1 MKKISW
7 FTPSNVDESGESWYS
22 QGYANA
28 AIATIKS
35 LQEKEVGVFYSRS
48 EIPFHINFCQP
59 HYYQFNNKYNIGY
72 TPWES
77 TKVPDSW
84 RYNLSRCDEVWA
96 TSNFVKDIY
105 EDNKVHHNIV
115 VIPHGISLDFSILD
129 REITNK
135 FNFLHIGADSKR
147 KNAQLVVDAFL
158 DLFEGNL
165 DYQLIL
171 KYNKFCNADVYLEGR
186 IVPAYN
192 HPQIIGIPELLS
204 TEDIVKLYHKCHCLV
219 YPTSGEG
226 FGMIPFEAIA
236 TGMPSIVTNLTG
248 TADFAEMSIPL
259 PATWGSADYH
269 SHLYAASVGDWAV
282 PDYDALVDLME
293 HVVNEYDEFKA
304 YTLRSARI
312 LHAEHSWASTADKII
327 RRLEIF
333 QENFE

>member
-1 MKKISW
+1 MRKISW
-7 FTPSNVDESGESWYS
+7 FTPSNLDESGEFWYS

-28 AIATIKS
+28 AISTINA
-35 LQEKEVGVFYSRS
+35 LQDKQIGVFYSRV

-59 HYYQFNNKYNIGY
+59 HYYQFNNAYNVGY

-77 TKVPDSW
+77 TKIPDSW
-84 RYNLSRCDEVWA
+84 KYNLSRCDEIWA
-96 TSNFVKDIY
+96 TSEFVKNIY
-105 EDNKVHHNIV
+105 EESKVHHNIH
-115 VIPHGISLDFSILD
+115 VIPHGISSEFSIID
-129 REITNK
+129 REVTNK

-165 DYQLIL
+165 DYQLVL
-171 KYNKFCNADVYLEGR
+171 KYNKFCNADVYLDGK

-192 HPQIIGIPELLS
+192 HPQIIGIPDILS
-204 TEDIVKLYHKCHCLV
+204 TEEIVKLYHKCHCLV

-269 SHLYAASVGDWAV
+269 SHLYSCDAGDWAV
-282 PDYDALVDLME
+282 PDYDTLVDLMG
-293 HVVNEYDEFKA
+293 HVVNEYDEFKS

-312 LHAEHSWASTADKII
+312 LHAERSWASTADRIVQRFEVFK
-327 RRLEIF
+327 
-333 QENFE
+333 QNFE